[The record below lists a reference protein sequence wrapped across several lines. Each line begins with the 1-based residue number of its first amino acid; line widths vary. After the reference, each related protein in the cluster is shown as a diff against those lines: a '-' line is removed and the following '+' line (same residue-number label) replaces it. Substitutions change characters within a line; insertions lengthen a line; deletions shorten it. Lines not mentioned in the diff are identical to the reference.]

1 MLKKTMQNTIWIF
14 NHPNPELIPS
24 YYVSGLMPAEY
35 MGIKKIVF
43 LDNHNP
49 EKLINHFQPKIIIL
63 SKAFSTKVSELTE
76 IAKRKNIKIISI
88 FDDWSFENTNR
99 TKPNLPIAENS
110 DVIIAKTKFAAN
122 EIYTNTN
129 LNCLVIPD
137 PIRFKKSKIFEKID
151 EPIKVCWFGMH
162 TNHSTIISELLNI
175 EKINV
180 KINLSLISN
189 SFETIEN
196 FINQNKFKNLSLKL
210 LLWNKNSDL
219 DIVKSDVVILPYPN
233 DKKRLIKSS
242 NRIIES
248 LNLGRFTILSNVKQ
262 FSEFEKFT
270 YFGDIS
276 KGLHWLL
283 NNNSKAKQI
292 TLDGQRYVNDN
303 YSIRNICD
311 KWLKVFQNLKT

>member
-1 MLKKTMQNTIWIF
+1 
-14 NHPNPELIPS
+14 
-24 YYVSGLMPAEY
+24 
-35 MGIKKIVF
+35 
-43 LDNHNP
+43 
-49 EKLINHFQPKIIIL
+49 
-63 SKAFSTKVSELTE
+63 
-76 IAKRKNIKIISI
+76 
-88 FDDWSFENTNR
+88 
-99 TKPNLPIAENS
+99 
-110 DVIIAKTKFAAN
+110 
-122 EIYTNTN
+122 
-129 LNCLVIPD
+129 
-137 PIRFKKSKIFEKID
+137 
-151 EPIKVCWFGMH
+151 MH